1 MERAGVSGFVA
12 AFVTA
17 QLRTAVRTG
26 IDHGIELTV
35 FIAGNQHGLATN
47 VGGVIVVVI
56 GNLAFVGQENPIAF
70 KNVFHFQIK
79 QGLIGEHRAV

>member
-1 MERAGVSGFVA
+1 MEWAGIRGFVT

-17 QLRTAVRTG
+17 QLSTTVRTG

-35 FIAGNQHGLATN
+35 FIASNQHRLATN

-56 GNLAFVGQENPIAF
+56 GDLAFVGQENPIAF